1 MKIILHSDA
10 FSSIQPEMIVE
21 DKGLRLIWNVSNF
34 AKKEFTNNDNDVCKH
49 INQYWAT
56 LDDETQSN
64 IFTIFAEI
72 RRQMDIINDSTLLTQ
87 TILPLVKSL
96 YEYHPLEKIEHWI
109 IYNSDIILPSSQNNF
124 FNQKFLPGY
133 EENDQ
138 KPGNR
143 IKTYTRPD
151 YIGLV
156 ALTLSLRPMIPIWG
170 EFIYRT
176 KGDTGTKFKEF
187 FSFRLLAGSSLI
199 KSYPMEKL
207 ESYVTNNIKNT
218 QNFSAILNGVGSED
232 YPVWLLSLVVVR
244 RLCIGNI
251 SGVNPDINLVTF
263 VFNFI
268 NQKLNNSNNDTTF
281 GQTVRPKDFPQD
293 NGESDNVSRAEVY
306 KIKQEIPN
314 GDIAII
320 EHFMKDP
327 YHVAKLLDPEF
338 DKDLLDMSLETTK
351 ALNNSPL
358 SRHQII
364 LCQWVMSRVVN
375 PRGFVYLTKQKVI
388 NAIAI
393 TEAWLWKRKHFHL
406 SCLVSAV
413 VSDNRDDLMISGLDS
428 RARISRDQMEIL
440 TKLYPYTVNRSQ
452 RTKVKPPNDAVV
464 AIDTVTD
471 LISQHDW
478 ILTAHP
484 EHTKIVTNSVN
495 YNRYSAPHEIKMLL
509 ANLVIDLE
517 KDTLQ
522 IIQSS
527 K

>member
-1 MKIILHSDA
+1 MKLILLSDTLE
-10 FSSIQPEMIVE
+10 SIQPEMIVE
-21 DKGLRLIWNVSNF
+21 NKGLKLRWNVSNF
-34 AKKEFTNNDNDVCKH
+34 AKKEFTNNGNDVCKH
-49 INQYWAT
+49 INQFWAT
-56 LDDETQSN
+56 LAEETQSN
-64 IFTIFAEI
+64 IFAIFADI
-72 RRQMDIINDSTLLTQ
+72 RRQMDIINDSTLLTK
-87 TILPLVKSL
+87 TILPLVKTL

-124 FNQKFLPGY
+124 FNQKFLPDY
-133 EENDQ
+133 VVNDQ

-176 KGDTGTKFKEF
+176 KGDTGTRFKEF
-187 FSFRLLAGSSLI
+187 FSFRLLGSSNLI

-207 ESYVTNNIKNT
+207 NSYVTNNIKNT
-218 QNFSAILNGVGSED
+218 QNFSAILNGIGSED
-232 YPVWLLSLVVVR
+232 YPLWLLSLVVVR

-251 SGVNPDINLVTF
+251 TGINPDINLVTF

-268 NQKLNNSNNDTTF
+268 NQKLNNTNNDTTF
-281 GQTVRPKDFPQD
+281 GQTVRPKEFPQD
-293 NGESDNVSRAEVY
+293 NGESDNSSRAEVY
-306 KIKQEIPN
+306 KMKQEISN

-327 YHVAKLLDPEF
+327 YHVAKLLDPEY
-338 DKDLLDMSLETTK
+338 DKELLDMTLETTK
-351 ALNNSPL
+351 ALNNSQL

-364 LCQWVMSRVVN
+364 LCQWVLSRVIN
-375 PRGFVYLTKQKVI
+375 PRGFSYLTKQKVI

-393 TEAWLWKRKHFHL
+393 TEAWLWKRKHYEL

-413 VSDNRDDLMISGLDS
+413 VSDNKDDLMIGGLDS
-428 RARISRDQMEIL
+428 RARISRDQMEL
-440 TKLYPYTVNRSQ
+440 LNKLFPYSVNRSQ
-452 RTKVKPPNDAVV
+452 RPKAKPPNDAVV
-464 AIDTVTD
+464 SIDIMTD
-471 LISQHDW
+471 LIGQHDW
-478 ILTAHP
+478 ILTSHP
-484 EHTKIVTNSVN
+484 EHTKTVTNSIS

-517 KDTLQ
+517 SDTLQ
-522 IIQSS
+522 ILQSY